1 MREMTS
7 RSLAVAG
14 LLGGLLVVAPAWA
27 EHNSAPPALSATEIY
42 DEQGKRLD
50 APGTD
55 TSLDI
60 NLKLGLNGFRLGS
73 RLFGEKGYLGGAWLN
88 GETRKDGFSLDGR
101 VEHDGKAHNFKFNAD
116 IDEWLRRAIRW
127 WGAMD
132 L

>member
-1 MREMTS
+1 M
-7 RSLAVAG
+7 LVI
-14 LLGGLLVVAPAWA
+14 LGGLFLLMAAPADA
-27 EHNSAPPALSATEIY
+27 DHNGAAPVVSATESPA
-42 DEQGKRLD
+42 EREGKLEV
-50 APGTD
+50 PGSD

-73 RLFGEKGYLGGAWLN
+73 RLFGRDGYLGGAWLN

>member
-1 MREMTS
+1 MTS
-7 RSLAVAG
+7 RILIAA
-14 LLGGLLVVAPAWA
+14 GLLVVLAIALPAGA
-27 EHNSAPPALSATEIY
+27 DHNSAPSEHDATLSV
-42 DEQGKRLD
+42 
-50 APGTD
+50 PGTEH
-55 TSLDI
+55 TLDL
-60 NLKLGLNGFRLGS
+60 NLKLG
-73 RLFGEKGYLGGAWLN
+73 LN

>member
-1 MREMTS
+1 MMS
-7 RSLAVAG
+7 RILIAA
-14 LLGGLLVVAPAWA
+14 GLLVVIAVALPVHAD
-27 EHNSAPPALSATEIY
+27 HNSAPAPEHDATLSV
-42 DEQGKRLD
+42 
-50 APGTD
+50 PGTEH
-55 TSLDI
+55 TLDL

-73 RLFGEKGYLGGAWLN
+73 RLFGRDGYAGGAWLN

-101 VEHDGKAHNFKFNAD
+101 VEHEGKAHNFKFNAD